1 MSEIVVSEVHGV
13 SDSQHAHM
21 EEIMDELADLD
32 TGGTGIEIHEMLHAG
47 CYVRTAFIPAGR
59 VFVSAQILVPTVL
72 IVCGDIYLTDTE
84 RTVRIQ
90 GYEVLTGARMRQGIV
105 RTLKDTY
112 MTAFFAT
119 DAKTCAE
126 AEASAVADVSRLWH
140 DQRDKEHVLGRRR
153 SSAR

>member
-1 MSEIVVSEVHGV
+1 
-13 SDSQHAHM
+13 
-21 EEIMDELADLD
+21 MDELAALSNE
-32 TGGTGIEIHEMLHAG
+32 GTGIEIHEMLHAG

-126 AEASAVADVSRLWH
+126 AEASAVADVQRLWK
-140 DQRDKEHVLGRRR
+140 DQREQ
-153 SSAR
+153 